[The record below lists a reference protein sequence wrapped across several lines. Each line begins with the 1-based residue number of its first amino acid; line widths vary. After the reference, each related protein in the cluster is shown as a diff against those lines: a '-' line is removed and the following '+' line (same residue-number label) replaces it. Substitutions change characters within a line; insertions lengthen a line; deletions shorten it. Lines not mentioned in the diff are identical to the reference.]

1 MKEKWLEYDTIFK
14 SKLDRVIN
22 NSVGQRI
29 ECEVVRQL
37 SVKSLRQDLNVRQ
50 DLNERLRIPSVL
62 K

>member
-1 MKEKWLEYDTIFK
+1 MNEKWLEYDTIFK

>member
-1 MKEKWLEYDTIFK
+1 MNEKWLEYDTTFK

-37 SVKSLRQDLNVRQ
+37 SVKKFKT
-50 DLNERLRIPSVL
+50 RLECETRFKWEIENS
-62 K
+62 